1 MTFRGQRAGK
11 FRHQPCQIRKPQ
23 TEAKIKRFA
32 GIARSGQLRA
42 ITGESQAFNSRRCC
56 GAHLKPRACAKRWNA
71 AGKSRQRRIQR
82 DPRRRKLAI
91 HLKARGCTFP
101 RNFLR
106 QIGRQHLAGAKGDT
120 ALQGSFLALR
130 IKSAGKRNLA
140 KRRMRLDVT
149 EADHAGTVARCSK
162 AEIKPAERS
171 SERRRQQRRR
181 RDMAGKPRETRAMR
195 ISADGAGKRCLGH
208 AAKSRFSRERRTAGG
223 AFQAKHHPRRF
234 GRHAKRTGQH
244 APRWFGN
251 IKLCK

>member
-1 MTFRGQRAGK
+1 MTFRSERASK
-11 FRHQPCQIRKPQ
+11 FRHQPRQIGKPQ
-23 TEAKIKRFA
+23 PKAEIKRFA
-32 GIARSGQLRA
+32 GIARSVELRA
-42 ITGESQAFNSRRCC
+42 ITSYCQAINPRWCC

-149 EADHAGTVARCSK
+149 EADHAGTVARCIK

-171 SERRRQQRRR
+171 SERRWQQGRR
-181 RDMAGKPRETRAMR
+181 RDMAGKPGETRAMR
-195 ISADGAGKRCLGH
+195 IGADGAGKRCLGR
-208 AAKSRFSRERRTAGG
+208 AAKPRFGRECRTAGR
-223 AFQAKHHPRRF
+223 AFQAEHHPRRF

-251 IKLCK
+251 IQLCK